1 MFHVSCE
8 TAALNHE
15 VIDDPV
21 KNRAVVEA
29 IRDIRQEILH
39 RLRSIVCVELQGH
52 GADSGGHQ
60 DMRSWHEYLR
70 GLHREAASYLR
81 WRVVAMPNFC
91 GKWECSHA
99 KLDAQLV

>member
-1 MFHVSCE
+1 M
-8 TAALNHE
+8 
-15 VIDDPV
+15 